1 VQAVGSKTS
10 TAVAAAAAPI
20 RFVRLPLIPAN
31 FIERVVTLKVFDW
44 VTKNHHLEFPL
55 LYKSV

>member
-55 LYKSV
+55 P